1 MGNIELKLNI
11 SRVDLIIACSVVVIA
26 VILVV
31 GFIIWLV
38 KSSRQNRALK
48 SIDKKLA
55 YGKSVLTAEEDK

>member
-38 KSSRQNRALK
+38 KSSRQNSEIYR
-48 SIDKKLA
+48 
-55 YGKSVLTAEEDK
+55 

>member
-48 SIDKKLA
+48 SIDKKLV
-55 YGKSVLTAEEDK
+55 KVS